1 MALPWN
7 IVIKNVSPNDA
18 RIPLEKKIRQKIAKF
33 ERFLKHFPPDAVHL
47 QIVLERHPRKDLYT
61 ASLTLR
67 VPSDILHTQES
78 GRDLVGAID
87 DAVKTLLR
95 ELETY
100 KSDLRGE
107 ESWKRKGRRQKLRQ
121 LKATGF
127 ATEPQ
132 AQGEG
137 PQEYEDMVRELFQ
150 RHYKELLRHARRHI
164 LHDELAGDLPK
175 DKVSAR
181 DVLNEVERRATAKA
195 EEGPKRGSWLEW
207 FYHLIHEELKRQRLL
222 LGQSK
227 RNSRS
232 IDQGQGPTQK
242 TGTSGAQPRA
252 SSVPRDSYSL
262 PDESVARKDVVAQVE
277 HDVRNWPRPEREVFE
292 LYYVEGL
299 EPEGIAMVTQRSPTA
314 VRENLAS
321 IQRRLREG
329 ILNREAV
336 A

>member
-107 ESWKRKGRRQKLRQ
+107 ESWKRRERRQKLRQ

-132 AQGEG
+132 G
-137 PQEYEDMVRELFQ
+137 
-150 RHYKELLRHARRHI
+150 
-164 LHDELAGDLPK
+164 
-175 DKVSAR
+175 
-181 DVLNEVERRATAKA
+181 
-195 EEGPKRGSWLEW
+195 
-207 FYHLIHEELKRQRLL
+207 
-222 LGQSK
+222 
-227 RNSRS
+227 
-232 IDQGQGPTQK
+232 
-242 TGTSGAQPRA
+242 
-252 SSVPRDSYSL
+252 
-262 PDESVARKDVVAQVE
+262 
-277 HDVRNWPRPEREVFE
+277 
-292 LYYVEGL
+292 
-299 EPEGIAMVTQRSPTA
+299 
-314 VRENLAS
+314 
-321 IQRRLREG
+321 
-329 ILNREAV
+329 
-336 A
+336 

>member
-7 IVIKNVSPNDA
+7 IVMKNVSPNDA
-18 RIPLEKKIRQKIAKF
+18 RIPLEKKIRQKITKC
-33 ERFLKHFPPDAVHL
+33 ERFLKHFPRDAVHL

-78 GRDLVGAID
+78 GHDLVGAID
-87 DAVKTLLR
+87 NAVKALLR

-107 ESWKRKGRRQKLRQ
+107 ESWKRKGRRQQLRQ
-121 LKATGF
+121 IKATGF

-137 PQEYEDMVRELFQ
+137 PQEYKDMVRELFQ
-150 RHYKELLRHARRHI
+150 HHYKELLRHAHRHI

-175 DKVSAR
+175 DKVSAQ
-181 DVLNEVERRATAKA
+181 DVLSEVERRATAKA

-207 FYHLIHEELKRQRLL
+207 FYHLIHQELKRQRLL

-232 IDQGQGPTQK
+232 VDQGPTKK
-242 TGTSGAQPRA
+242 TGTSGARSWA

-262 PDESVARKDVVAQVE
+262 LDESVARKDVVAQLE
-277 HDVRNWPRPEREVFE
+277 HDMRNWPRQEREVFE

-299 EPEGIAMVTQRSPTA
+299 EPEEIAMVTQRSRTA
-314 VRENLAS
+314 VRNDLAS

-329 ILNREAV
+329 ILNTG
-336 A
+336 